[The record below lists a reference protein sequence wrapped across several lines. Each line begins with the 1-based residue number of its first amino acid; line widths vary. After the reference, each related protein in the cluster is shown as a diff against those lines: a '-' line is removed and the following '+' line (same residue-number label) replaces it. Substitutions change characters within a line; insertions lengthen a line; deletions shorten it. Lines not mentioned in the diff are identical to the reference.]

1 MRISLEELQGG
12 IYSMAKEINN
22 MDDLAIAL
30 QPVMKKMVDN
40 MANRVY
46 ETLNFFLQKYY
57 DSYDPISYR
66 RQYDFLRSGFKVD
79 EIFVQVDETKHY
91 WISNHGRLT
100 NNMRKDKTFFFHKTD
115 SGNPERSVH
124 WTIVTYD
131 IDGTALHEETS
142 PEILVAKHFLIR
154 PTGCNKIWHIDEN
167 MNNNYYKNLIY
178 LSAEEYELLR
188 KHVITVADTGKEVV
202 LYVFKGFLNLKKE
215 NTTDYYVY
223 VSDIK
228 TNRRFRLL
236 VAYNSTTKKY
246 YISDTQIKRMHK
258 QGVFSN
264 AIFHASNDGSIPL
277 IGVEFHEFS
286 KLAMYGY
293 SAGKNGLSAHD
304 RHRIISYVLDKK
316 IMRKYEIIEHLQGLI
331 NLREQRDDKDF
342 STAI

>member
-1 MRISLEELQGG
+1 MGKKKKIRNKIAVNKQKGKGIEGLSLPVEKVHVNSNAFNVNEISSCPYRRGK
-12 IYSMAKEINN
+12 YCMVR
-22 MDDLAIAL
+22 DDDC
-30 QPVMKKMVDN
+30 V
-40 MANRVY
+40 
-46 ETLNFFLQKYY
+46 
-57 DSYDPISYR
+57 PISIR
-66 RQYDFLRSGFKVD
+66 CKKNKKV
-79 EIFVQVDETKHY
+79 
-91 WISNHGRLT
+91 
-100 NNMRKDKTFFFHKTD
+100 
-115 SGNPERSVH
+115 
-124 WTIVTYD
+124 
-131 IDGTALHEETS
+131 
-142 PEILVAKHFLIR
+142 
-154 PTGCNKIWHIDEN
+154 
-167 MNNNYYKNLIY
+167 YKNDTFSTVQTQSESLKKRSYTSRQTENQYLIARY
-178 LSAEEYELLR
+178 GQN
-188 KHVITVADTGKEVV
+188 KNITVADIGEEVV

-236 VAYNSTTKKY
+236 VAYNSKTKKY

-258 QGVFSN
+258 QGVFPN

-342 STAI
+342 STAIQNWKDDIEYVNNY

>member
-1 MRISLEELQGG
+1 MGKKKKKHNKITINKKKSNGIEGLGLPVEKVHVNSNVISV
-12 IYSMAKEINN
+12 SEISSC
-22 MDDLAIAL
+22 
-30 QPVMKKMVDN
+30 P
-40 MANRVY
+40 
-46 ETLNFFLQKYY
+46 
-57 DSYDPISYR
+57 YR
-66 RQYDFLRSGFKVD
+66 RGKYCMVRDDDCVPNSIRCKKNKKV
-79 EIFVQVDETKHY
+79 
-91 WISNHGRLT
+91 
-100 NNMRKDKTFFFHKTD
+100 
-115 SGNPERSVH
+115 
-124 WTIVTYD
+124 
-131 IDGTALHEETS
+131 
-142 PEILVAKHFLIR
+142 
-154 PTGCNKIWHIDEN
+154 
-167 MNNNYYKNLIY
+167 YKNDTFSTVQTQSDSLKKRSYTSQQTETQYLIERY
-178 LSAEEYELLR
+178 GQN
-188 KHVITVADTGKEVV
+188 KNITVADTGKEVV

-258 QGVFSN
+258 QGVFPN
-264 AIFHASNDGSIPL
+264 AIFNASNDGSIPL

-342 STAI
+342 STAIQNWKDDIEYVNNY

>member
-1 MRISLEELQGG
+1 MGKKKKKQNKIAVKKQKVKGIEELGLPVEKVHVNSNA
-12 IYSMAKEINN
+12 ISVNEISSC
-22 MDDLAIAL
+22 
-30 QPVMKKMVDN
+30 P
-40 MANRVY
+40 
-46 ETLNFFLQKYY
+46 
-57 DSYDPISYR
+57 YR
-66 RQYDFLRSGFKVD
+66 RGKYCMVRDDDCVPNSIRCKKV
-79 EIFVQVDETKHY
+79 
-91 WISNHGRLT
+91 
-100 NNMRKDKTFFFHKTD
+100 
-115 SGNPERSVH
+115 
-124 WTIVTYD
+124 
-131 IDGTALHEETS
+131 
-142 PEILVAKHFLIR
+142 
-154 PTGCNKIWHIDEN
+154 
-167 MNNNYYKNLIY
+167 YKNDTFSMIQTQSDSLKKRSYTSRHIENQY
-178 LSAEEYELLR
+178 SIERYGQN
-188 KHVITVADTGKEVV
+188 KNITVADTGKEVV

-236 VAYNSTTKKY
+236 VAYNSKTKKY

-258 QGVFSN
+258 QGVFPN

-342 STAI
+342 STAIQNWKDDIEYVNSR

>member
-1 MRISLEELQGG
+1 MCDMGKKKKKHNKITINKKKSNGIEGLGLPVEKVHVNSNVISVN
-12 IYSMAKEINN
+12 EISSC
-22 MDDLAIAL
+22 
-30 QPVMKKMVDN
+30 P
-40 MANRVY
+40 
-46 ETLNFFLQKYY
+46 
-57 DSYDPISYR
+57 YR
-66 RQYDFLRSGFKVD
+66 RGKYCMVRDDDCVPNSIRCKKNKKV
-79 EIFVQVDETKHY
+79 
-91 WISNHGRLT
+91 
-100 NNMRKDKTFFFHKTD
+100 
-115 SGNPERSVH
+115 
-124 WTIVTYD
+124 
-131 IDGTALHEETS
+131 
-142 PEILVAKHFLIR
+142 
-154 PTGCNKIWHIDEN
+154 
-167 MNNNYYKNLIY
+167 YKNDTFSTVQTQSDSLKKRSYTSRQTETQYLIERY
-178 LSAEEYELLR
+178 GQN
-188 KHVITVADTGKEVV
+188 KNITVADTGKEVV

-236 VAYNSTTKKY
+236 VAYNSKTKKY

-258 QGVFSN
+258 QGVFPN

-342 STAI
+342 STAIQNWKDDIEYVNSR